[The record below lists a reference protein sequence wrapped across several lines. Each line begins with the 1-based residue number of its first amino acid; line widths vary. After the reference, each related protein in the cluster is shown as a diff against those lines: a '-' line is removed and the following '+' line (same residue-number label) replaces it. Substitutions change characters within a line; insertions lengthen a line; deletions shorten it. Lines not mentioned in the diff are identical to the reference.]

1 MGKMNKTVFQRA
13 IIIFAVFALSYA
25 IILGS
30 AMPETYEFEVGGI
43 SPADIYAPRDVEDTV
58 TTQKQIA
65 AATEQVAPQY
75 KIDFDVNNRLTTA
88 LGEFFTLVINTSQ
101 MEGATAEQKAN
112 IVKSSADI
120 ELGSAVLNVLAG
132 MSPQD
137 LAGAQKNISE
147 LLTAMLDEGIT
158 DAAAARAGLSDRV
171 RQSSLTFTEKTI
183 ANAVLPNFI
192 EQNKVYDEEATN
204 AAREKAKEMVTP
216 TVYKKNQA
224 IVRRGEQVKDY
235 QLAMLKQLGYVADA
249 ASVSLKY
256 SIGIGLFLLI
266 AFAMLGIYVYAFNR
280 DIFRDQNRF
289 LLAAVVFSLMMA
301 MLFFIPDG
309 ADIYLIPI
317 AVGAIL
323 LSIFIDIPFAVLVH
337 VVLSICA
344 AIILKG
350 DLTYLVAMLFSGSFA
365 AVAFKRATTYGAF
378 SVSTLIFCGVQAL
391 VFVTFALVENASAA
405 SILQQ
410 GGAGVA
416 NGILTSII
424 AIGTMPFFEM
434 VFDIITPLKLSEL
447 ASPERKLLKR
457 LLFEAPG
464 TYHHSLMVGNLA
476 EAACREIGGNE
487 LLARVGAYYHD
498 IGKLKRPVY
507 FKENQLGENPH
518 DRLMPEESAAI
529 LLAHPKDGMDVARQY
544 RLPDAIVGIILQHHG
559 TTVTGMFY
567 QKAAELYG
575 EKNVDKQKY
584 CYRGPKPQTKEA
596 AAVMLADSCEAA
608 VRSLD
613 DKSDEEVEKMVRK
626 IVRGRLL
633 EGQLD
638 ESDLTLRDLEKVI
651 KAFVAMFAGYFHRR
665 IKYEEKAIEK
675 ANEKI
680 NEKAMEK
687 ATDEGK

>member
-1 MGKMNKTVFQRA
+1 
-13 IIIFAVFALSYA
+13 
-25 IILGS
+25 
-30 AMPETYEFEVGGI
+30 
-43 SPADIYAPRDVEDTV
+43 
-58 TTQKQIA
+58 
-65 AATEQVAPQY
+65 
-75 KIDFDVNNRLTTA
+75 
-88 LGEFFTLVINTSQ
+88 
-101 MEGATAEQKAN
+101 
-112 IVKSSADI
+112 
-120 ELGSAVLNVLAG
+120 
-132 MSPQD
+132 
-137 LAGAQKNISE
+137 
-147 LLTAMLDEGIT
+147 
-158 DAAAARAGLSDRV
+158 
-171 RQSSLTFTEKTI
+171 
-183 ANAVLPNFI
+183 
-192 EQNKVYDEEATN
+192 
-204 AAREKAKEMVTP
+204 MVTP

-266 AFAMLGIYVYAFNR
+266 AFAMLGLYIYSFNR

-317 AVGAIL
+317 AVGTIL
-323 LSIFIDIPFAVLVH
+323 LSIFIDIPFAVLVN

-350 DLTYLVAMLFSGSFA
+350 DLIYLVAMLFSGGFA

-391 VFVTFALVENASAA
+391 VFVTFALVENESAA

-529 LLAHPKDGMDVARQY
+529 LIAHPKDGMDIARQY

-596 AAVMLADSCEAA
+596 AGGHAGPTRARRRCGRWTTS
-608 VRSLD
+608 
-613 DKSDEEVEKMVRK
+613 RK
-626 IVRGRLL
+626 RKWKKWCAKLCG
-633 EGQLD
+633 
-638 ESDLTLRDLEKVI
+638 
-651 KAFVAMFAGYFHRR
+651 AGF
-665 IKYEEKAIEK
+665 
-675 ANEKI
+675 
-680 NEKAMEK
+680 
-687 ATDEGK
+687 